1 MVPAAVKNWIEL
13 NGYGAVVAAKTVGG
27 GCINNGAKITTTSG
41 DVLFLKTNSRA
52 PTDMFAREAEGLIE
66 LADANDSGISTSPRV
81 PDVLTFGQNYILL
94 EYIHSSA
101 RNSDYWQKFGH
112 ELASMHK
119 ITNPRFGF
127 QHDNYIG
134 STPQLNPWTIDGYE
148 FFAEQRLLF
157 QVRLAQDRRYL
168 DQSQVKRTAALCR
181 RLPELIPEQPAS
193 RIHGDLWGGNAMADE
208 NGSPVLIDPAV
219 NYCWAEAE
227 LAMTALFGTFPET
240 FYQAYQE
247 VRPLAPG
254 YRERFPLYNLYHVLN
269 HINLFG
275 RSYVSQAISI
285 LSRYS

>member
-1 MVPAAVKNWIEL
+1 MVPAAVQNWIEL
-13 NGYGAVVAAKTVGG
+13 NGSGAVVAAKTVGG
-27 GCINNGAKITTTSG
+27 GCINNGAKLTTSSE
-41 DVLFLKTNSRA
+41 DEFFLKTNSSA

-66 LADANDSGISTSPRV
+66 LAAGNDSGISTSPRI
-81 PDVLTFGQNYILL
+81 PGVLTFGQYYILL
-94 EYIHSSA
+94 EYIHSAA
-101 RNSDYWQKFGH
+101 RSSDYWQTFGH

-157 QVRLAQDRRYL
+157 QVRLAQDQRYL
-168 DQSQVKRTAALCR
+168 DQSQVKRTSALCR

-193 RIHGDLWGGNAMADE
+193 RIHGDLWSGNAMADE
-208 NGSPVLIDPAV
+208 NGNPVLIDPAI

-247 VRPLAPG
+247 VRPLASG

-269 HINLFG
+269 HVNLFG

>member
-1 MVPAAVKNWIEL
+1 MVPAAVQNWIEE
-13 NGYGAVVAAKTVGG
+13 NGYGAVAAAKTVGG
-27 GCINNGAKITTTSG
+27 GCISNGARITTASG
-41 DVLFLKTNSRA
+41 DVFFLKTNSHVPA
-52 PTDMFAREAEGLIE
+52 DMFAREAEGLIE
-66 LADANDSGISTSPRV
+66 LASGKGSGISNSPRV
-81 PDVLTFGQNYILL
+81 PRVLIFGPDFILL
-94 EYIHSSA
+94 EYIHSAA

-112 ELASMHK
+112 GLASMHK

-134 STPQLNPWTIDGYE
+134 ATPQLNPWTIDGFE

-157 QVRLAQDRRYL
+157 QAQLAQERRYL
-168 DQSQVKRTAALCR
+168 DQSQVQRTTALCR

-193 RIHGDLWGGNAMADE
+193 RIHGDLWGGNAMVDE

-227 LAMTALFGTFPET
+227 LAMTTLFGAFPET

-247 VRPLAPG
+247 VRPLTPG
-254 YRERFPLYNLYHVLN
+254 YRERFPIYNLYHVLN
-269 HINLFG
+269 HVNLFG

-285 LSRYS
+285 LTRYS